1 MRPWQARA
9 RRRGTRHSALGTVA
23 LLLSSRWPPPLHR
36 RACILHPASCSR
48 RECGTKV
55 IARRLGPLLRL
66 RPSSS
71 AALLFCGPPVLRPSC
86 SVVLLEL
93 WSLLRPSCSV
103 VSGPPRAVVRRLG
116 LVLAPQARYLV
127 ITLALA
133 QQARQE
139 LVRRFRRRLG
149 PKRVHD
155 AAFED
160 GQG

>member
-1 MRPWQARA
+1 M
-9 RRRGTRHSALGTVA
+9 
-23 LLLSSRWPPPLHR
+23 
-36 RACILHPASCSR
+36 
-48 RECGTKV
+48 
-55 IARRLGPLLRL
+55 
-66 RPSSS
+66 
-71 AALLFCGPPVLRPSC
+71 
-86 SVVLLEL
+86 VLLEL

-160 GQG
+160 G

>member
-1 MRPWQARA
+1 M
-9 RRRGTRHSALGTVA
+9 V
-23 LLLSSRWPPPLHR
+23 
-36 RACILHPASCSR
+36 C
-48 RECGTKV
+48 
-55 IARRLGPLLRL
+55 
-66 RPSSS
+66 S
-71 AALLFCGPPVLRPSC
+71 AALLFSGKWSSSGCG
-86 SVVLLEL
+86 
-93 WSLLRPSCSV
+93 
-103 VSGPPRAVVRRLG
+103 RRLG